1 MRDTES
7 GLVVILSL
15 SLNVSLNL
23 FCMRALLAFPA
34 PHPEDPPGESL
45 QAQDKAMFKSPGW
58 APMAIPC
65 MSLN

>member
-7 GLVVILSL
+7 GLAVMLSL

-65 MSLN
+65 MSFN